1 MMRRLLLFAC
11 LGTGLLP
18 AQWQLSIVQPGQAD
32 SVAPIS
38 RQYSFGT
45 VPAYGAVTVQFSV
58 QNTSTATVPLA
69 PLSVNA
75 PFSIVDASALPQTLA
90 AQGTVGFSVS
100 FAPVQP
106 GSYGATLS
114 ANGVALVVLVGTAPP
129 GPIVSVG
136 AGTGVLLAGGAAID
150 FGSVMRGS
158 TTKRQVTVTNPPSGT
173 ITVQHVAVVGAGFQ
187 LETIALPTP
196 LPATLEI
203 DFSPTSDG
211 PLAGRLEIDQ
221 RVIPLTGVGL
231 EPPFPQPAIAIAIAK
246 QASSQQGTLTV
257 NLASASQA
265 TGTGAVQI
273 VFQPSTPGANTDSAI
288 EFLSPAGQTATFNV
302 SQGDTAG
309 HFGSQ
314 NSVGFQT
321 GTTAGSIVFTVTLG
335 DFTETKTLT
344 IASAAVTIDSSQ
356 AQRTSAGLNLLI
368 DAFDNTRSASKMIF
382 TFFDQS
388 GNTLNPGAIPVDG
401 SSAFQKFFASSD
413 EGGVFALQAFFP
425 VTVGT
430 PSLVDSVDVQFVN
443 STGTSPTAKL
453 YFTTP

>member
-1 MMRRLLLFAC
+1 MIRRLLFLAC
-11 LGTGLLP
+11 LGAAVVP

-32 SVAPIS
+32 AEAPIT

-45 VPAYGAVTVQFSV
+45 VSAYNSVTVQFSL
-58 QNTSTATVPLA
+58 QNTGATTVPLT
-69 PLSVNA
+69 PLSVSA
-75 PFSIVDASALPQTLA
+75 PFSIVDPSALPQTVA

-100 FAPVQP
+100 FSPVQP
-106 GSYGATLS
+106 GSFGATLT
-114 ANGVALVVLVGTAPP
+114 ANGAALVVLVGTAPP
-129 GPIVSVG
+129 GPMVSVG

-158 TTKRQVTVTNPPSGT
+158 TVKRQVTVTNPPSGALT
-173 ITVQHVAVVGAGFQ
+173 IQNVAVVGAGFQ
-187 LETIALPTP
+187 LETIALP
-196 LPATLEI
+196 ATLPVTLEV

-211 PLAGRLEIDQ
+211 PLTGQLEIDQ
-221 RVIPLTGVGL
+221 RSIPLNGVGL
-231 EPPFPQPAIAIAIAK
+231 EPPFPQPAIEIAIAK

-265 TGTGAVQI
+265 TGTGTVQI
-273 VFQPSTPGANTDSAI
+273 ASQPSTPGTNTDTAI
-288 EFLSPAGQTATFNV
+288 QFLSPAGQTATFSV

-309 HFGSQ
+309 HFGTQ

-335 DFTETKTLT
+335 DFTETKTLA

-356 AQRTSAGLNLLI
+356 AQRTSAGLNLVI

-382 TFFDQS
+382 TFFDQN
-388 GNTLNPGAIPVDG
+388 GNAFSPGAMTVDS
-401 SSAFQKFFASSD
+401 SSAFQTFFASSD
-413 EGGVFALQAFFP
+413 EGGMFALQAFFP

-430 PSLVDSVDVQFVN
+430 PSLVNSVDVQFVN
-443 STGTSPTAKL
+443 STGTSPAAKL